1 MIGPSYLLLGPET
14 GEKEQR
20 LKEIRNELR
29 KQIGSDPELHR
40 FYPFETENGE
50 IFAALDNNSLFAE
63 YRLVL
68 LSQAESM
75 SASLTTSIA
84 QYLAHPST
92 SATLVIISSDT
103 SVSAKIM
110 KAVPK
115 ENTKVFYEL
124 FDNQKADWVRNF
136 FRRFGL
142 TVTSDA
148 IDLLLDLIENNTQEL
163 RTVCTQLAMFW
174 QTGEKQ
180 AAIGEDDVEA
190 YIHHSRQEDAFT
202 LFPEIASG
210 AFKQSIDT
218 LHSILGSGDSG
229 APILLVSGLLWQFRR
244 LLSIQEAIAYGKSEY
259 EAFASASVLGKA
271 SSVRNPRDK
280 ATYHTALATYSLEQ
294 CRNIITV
301 LADADISTKEAGTDM
316 VELVL
321 EQMIYRIIIKKGEKT
336 QEIPFASFFTS

>member
-1 MIGPSYLLLGPET
+1 MIGSSYLLLGPET

-29 KQIGSDPELHR
+29 TQIGSDPELHR

-50 IFAALDNNSLFAE
+50 IFAALDNNSLFSD

-68 LSQAESM
+68 LSQAETM
-75 SASLTTSIA
+75 NASLTTSIA

-92 SATLVIISSDT
+92 SSTLVIISSDN
-103 SVSAKIM
+103 SISAKIM

-136 FRRFGL
+136 FRKFGL
-142 TVTSDA
+142 TITTEA
-148 IDLLLDLIENNTQEL
+148 IDLLLDLVENNTQEL
-163 RTVCTQLAMFW
+163 KTVCTQLAMFW
-174 QTGEKQ
+174 QTGEKKV
-180 AAIGEDDVEA
+180 AIGEDDVET

-202 LFPEIASG
+202 LFPEIAAGS
-210 AFKQSIDT
+210 FKQSIDT
-218 LHSILGSGDSG
+218 LHSILSSGDSG

-244 LLSIQEAIAYGKSEY
+244 LLSIQVAIASGMSEY
-259 EAFASASVLGKA
+259 EAFSSANVLGKA
-271 SSVRNPRDK
+271 SALRNPRDK
-280 ATYHTALATYSLEQ
+280 TTYHTALATYNLDQ

-301 LADADISTKEAGTDM
+301 LADSDISSKEAGNDLI
-316 VELVL
+316 ELVL
-321 EQMIYRIIIKKGEKT
+321 EQMLYRIIVKKGEKT
-336 QEIPFASFFTS
+336 QEIPFASFFTK